1 MRHVLMFAMIL
12 GLTFGFAPV
21 GHAKDEI
28 SPDPEE
34 TLEGGGGKGGGE
46 EEECD
51 PKVDACDEDEGGG
64 EGVSGSW
71 HGYKAG
77 SKELEQEKARLKA
90 IRDSASDEAKAW
102 IQQNKDAREAEVAKD
117 GGGGK

>member
-51 PKVDACDEDEGGG
+51 PKTGCDEDDGG

-77 SKELEQEKARLKA
+77 SKELEQEKARLNA
-90 IRDSASDEAKAW
+90 IKDSASGEAKAW
-102 IQQNKDAREAEVAKD
+102 IQQNKDLREAEVAKN